1 MSAVTAVPIR
11 PLARGAVL
19 KLWIALLL
27 LALAAAGLAWWGTRV
42 WQMNTLDSGV
52 RYRVLAQGSGPTIT
66 PADVFALNYRLHV
79 NSIDAPVIEETR
91 TTGRPYVATT
101 SEIFP
106 GFGEALQHMRAG
118 GRYQLWLPPGTHI
131 PRPLGPGAPFTPAD
145 TLLFEVEVLQ
155 VEAGM
160 ASARQMQMLQQMM
173 QQQQGAPP
181 EGANPQSGAP
191 PPPSGGR

>member
-1 MSAVTAVPIR
+1 M
-11 PLARGAVL
+11 
-19 KLWIALLL
+19 
-27 LALAAAGLAWWGTRV
+27 
-42 WQMNTLDSGV
+42 
-52 RYRVLAQGSGPTIT
+52 
-66 PADVFALNYRLHV
+66 FALNYRLHV